1 MPYIP
6 QQTRSLILDTTGK
19 VNPAAIETVGELNF
33 AITHLMNTFCKGDSY
48 TAFNEVM
55 GVVES
60 AKLEFYRRRVAPYE
74 DKKAAENGDVYG
86 PQNSGAAV
94 VEEPNPDLATVSVA
108 EQRGYPTYDH

>member
-6 QQTRSLILDTTGK
+6 QRSRDSIIDATGK
-19 VNPAAIETVGELNF
+19 VDPTAIETVGELNF
-33 AITHLMNTFCKGDSY
+33 AITYLMNTFCKGDSY

-74 DKKAAENGDVYG
+74 DRKSSENGDVYG
-86 PQNSGAAV
+86 PSSAG
-94 VEEPNPDLATVSVA
+94 VEQPDPDLATVGTTV
-108 EQRGYPTYDH
+108 QQGYPVFDH